1 MCQDVASRGT
11 GRPLSV
17 RANLGGAE
25 GSGRIVPA
33 AVGHFKN
40 RFVRREEMELLGQ
53 KNGLAD
59 LPGSSPQRRN
69 LIDAHSTVGQFRKP
83 WTETTFLGLYFFQ

>member
-1 MCQDVASRGT
+1 
-11 GRPLSV
+11 
-17 RANLGGAE
+17 
-25 GSGRIVPA
+25 
-33 AVGHFKN
+33 
-40 RFVRREEMELLGQ
+40 MELLGQ